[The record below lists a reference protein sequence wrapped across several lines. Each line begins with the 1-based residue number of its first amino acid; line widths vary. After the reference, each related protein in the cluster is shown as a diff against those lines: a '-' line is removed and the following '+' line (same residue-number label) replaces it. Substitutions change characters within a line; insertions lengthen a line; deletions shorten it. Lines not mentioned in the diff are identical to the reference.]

1 MQTSEIRSAK
11 NLIGSYRI
19 PQIGLP
25 IYGERKCIMKV
36 GVIGFGKAGRA
47 VATIVLENPNT
58 CLEWVVRD
66 SARLEHR
73 SVPEFLG
80 VESVEPGIIYSRNE
94 FSAKELLRRFP
105 VDAIIDFS
113 SQTGV
118 DWYGGAA
125 AEAGI
130 AIVSAISKF
139 DNIEATELR
148 FQEYAQTTR
157 VLWSPNITVGINF
170 LLLAAK
176 VMKLIAPHADIEI
189 VEEHFKSKPE
199 VSGTALRIADALDV
213 ESPSVKTLRVGGII
227 GTHEVI
233 FGFPF
238 QTLRLRH
245 ESIAREAFGNGAI
258 FAAKHLLEKPHGYYR
273 MEDLMAP
280 YFAGI
285 SAPEQSF

>member
-1 MQTSEIRSAK
+1 
-11 NLIGSYRI
+11 
-19 PQIGLP
+19 
-25 IYGERKCIMKV
+25 MKV

-47 VATIVLENPNT
+47 VATIILENPDI

-80 VESVEPGIIYSRNE
+80 VESGEPGIIYSRNE
-94 FSAKELLRRFP
+94 FSAEELLRRFP

-118 DWYGGAA
+118 DWYGDAA
-125 AEAGI
+125 AKGGV
-130 AIVSAISKF
+130 AIISAISKY
-139 DNIEATELR
+139 DNDEVMEVR
-148 FQEYAQTTR
+148 FRRYAQTTR
-157 VLWSPNITVGINF
+157 VLWSPNMTVGINF

-176 VMKLIAPHADIEI
+176 VMRLIAPHADIEI

-199 VSGTALRIADALDV
+199 VSGTALRIAEALQV
-213 ESPSVKTLRVGGII
+213 EAPLVTSLRVGGII

-238 QTLRLRH
+238 QTVRLRH

>member
-1 MQTSEIRSAK
+1 
-11 NLIGSYRI
+11 
-19 PQIGLP
+19 
-25 IYGERKCIMKV
+25 MKV
-36 GVIGFGKAGRA
+36 GMIGFGKTGRS
-47 VATIVLENPNT
+47 VATIILENPDI
-58 CLEWVVRD
+58 CLEWVVR
-66 SARLEHR
+66 SSTRLVHR

-80 VESVEPGIIYSRNE
+80 IESPEPGLIYSKDE
-94 FSAKELLRRFP
+94 FTAKDILQRFP

-113 SQTGV
+113 SQSGI
-118 DWYGGAA
+118 DWYGDAA

-130 AIVSAISKF
+130 AIVSAISKY
-139 DNIEATELR
+139 DNEEVMEER
-148 FQEYAQTTR
+148 FQRYAQTTR

-176 VMKLIAPHADIEI
+176 VLKMIAPHADIEI
-189 VEEHFKSKPE
+189 VEEHFKLKPE
-199 VSGTALRIADALDV
+199 VSGTALRIANALDI
-213 ESPSVKTLRVGGII
+213 EASLVKTLRVGGII

-238 QTLRLRH
+238 QTVRLKH

-285 SAPEQSF
+285 SPPEQAF